1 MRLLVVILLISALM
15 FAAVLA
21 RADGDDALSLGATT
35 PEQIKN
41 GEESQL
47 KFLAY
52 FFTRAEATNVSPT
65 NDLLQGRVVGRI
77 FGSNTT
83 VTGPTSMLAEQRLIP
98 FVIFQPKILD
108 GFAKLRLSFEINW
121 TWGDTS
127 YSVGGNFG
135 GALSGKSINLQTQNV
150 EVELRLHRGWY
161 LNIGLQRLWDNVRNP
176 YNSFLSTISY
186 TGDRLSLWGADA
198 VGATLYG
205 QAGAQAI
212 KLGGWV
218 LYENKVQEDDHVLLF
233 EALTDRT
240 LPRGWHVGGGV
251 RWLRDTSSG
260 AGGVSVLGQG
270 PASPL
275 TDYNGA
281 YHFPLGG
288 AAYHDDVVWVDLNAA
303 VNPELTGGRFGAS
316 AFVIGNFGSV
326 RARNPDGKWGKA
338 ADVLGLMANLRLG
351 WRFGNTKQKIVTA
364 EILYTTGDA
373 NGIADH
379 RYTGVLTG
387 NTWGAP
393 AAPFFSSGSYLLLP
407 HSNVVN
413 RFYAAVFDPSNMG
426 FGLAAA
432 TLNGS
437 YDLVRNTLTLK
448 LGAAAAASNV
458 APPGGGYFIGA
469 EVNAAISWRVK
480 VFLHAELHAAYLM
493 LGDFYDSAA
502 TRPEGAKTRPDNPWT
517 AFLDLKWLMF

>member
-1 MRLLVVILLISALM
+1 MRRCFAMLLVCS
-15 FAAVLA
+15 LA
-21 RADGDDALSLGATT
+21 HAEDPDSISLGATT
-35 PEQIKN
+35 PEQVQK
-41 GEESQL
+41 EESQF

-65 NDLLQGRVVGRI
+65 NDLLQGRVVGRL
-77 FGSNTT
+77 FGTNTT
-83 VTGPTSMLAEQRLIP
+83 VTGSTAMLAEQRLIP

-108 GFAKLRLSFEINW
+108 GFAKLRMSFEINW

-150 EVELRLHRGWY
+150 EVEFRLHRGWY
-161 LNIGLQRLWDNVRNP
+161 LDIGLQRLWDNVRNP
-176 YNSFLSTISY
+176 YNTFLSTVSL
-186 TGDRLSLWGADA
+186 TGDRLALWGSDA
-198 VGATLYG
+198 VGATIYG

-212 KLGGWV
+212 KLGGYV

-240 LPRGWHVGGGV
+240 LPRGWHLGGSI

-281 YHFPLGG
+281 YHFQLGS
-288 AAYHDDVVWVDLNAA
+288 APNHTDVIWIDLNTS
-303 VNPELTGGRFGAS
+303 VNPELNAGRFGAS

-338 ADVLGLMANLRLG
+338 ADLMGMMANLRLAY
-351 WRFGNTKQKIVTA
+351 RYGNTKNDA
-364 EILYTTGDA
+364 LWADLLYTTGDG
-373 NGIADH
+373 NGITDH
-379 RYTGVLTG
+379 KFTGVITG

-393 AAPFFSSGSYLLLP
+393 AAPFFSSGAYLLLP

-426 FGLAAA
+426 YGLVAG

-437 YDLVRNTLTLK
+437 YDLKRNVLTLK
-448 LGAAAAASNV
+448 LGAAAAASNI

-469 EVNAAISWRVK
+469 EVNGSLSWRIK
-480 VFLHAELHAAYLM
+480 VFLNAELHGAYLF
-493 LGDFYDSAA
+493 LGDFYDS
-502 TRPEGAKTRPDNPWT
+502 KLVRPDGSTSRPADPWT
-517 AFLDLKWLMF
+517 AFLDIKWLMF